1 MVGILAFEFE
11 PIKRKSLLKSLKG
24 ITQRLCKK
32 NAIDPADIGL
42 MVHTGTYRQ
51 NFRQEPAFAAHLQQA
66 LDIGCANIG
75 PTSKHTFSFDVS
87 DGACGPHHALETIAD
102 LFPVIGCKYALLTAG
117 DCRPN
122 KETPWPHKPISFAA
136 IISEDGPLQIL
147 DTRFDYE
154 QENDFTSSTKFN
166 KKYHTEAFTSKPH
179 ITKHRVEENRFI
191 ASSAWLCGEQL
202 SRFVEWASS
211 QNGIVTHR
219 IENKNGRVSELNW
232 RVNGE

>member
-32 NAIDPADIGL
+32 NAINPADIGL

-179 ITKHRVEENRFI
+179 SRNIALRKT
-191 ASSAWLCGEQL
+191 ASSPLRHGYAVNNCRGL
-202 SRFVEWASS
+202 SS
-211 QNGIVTHR
+211 GLHR
-219 IENKNGRVSELNW
+219 KTAPSRTALRTRTEGSRN
-232 RVNGE
+232 